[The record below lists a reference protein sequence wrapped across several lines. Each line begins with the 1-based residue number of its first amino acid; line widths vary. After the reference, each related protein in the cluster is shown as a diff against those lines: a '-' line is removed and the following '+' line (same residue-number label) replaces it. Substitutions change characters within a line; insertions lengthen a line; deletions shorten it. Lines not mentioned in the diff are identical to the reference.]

1 MISSEKTVKDQLKA
15 GVLLSYITT
24 VVSIVIQLVY
34 MPVMIRLLG
43 QSEYGLYSLVSSV
56 VSYLSLFSLG
66 FSGAYMRFFARSYGD
81 REKTASLNGMFII
94 LYSVLSALAT
104 VCGIVLSFFPKQIF
118 GDKLSAAELS
128 KAGTLMVIL
137 VISISLSLLS
147 GLLDS
152 IISAHERFVFQRVLG
167 LVSTVISPFVTL
179 PLLLMGYRSV
189 MLVAVSTAFTN
200 SGFQFIFVYQ
210 YDY

>member
-15 GVLLSYITT
+15 GVVLSYITT

-81 REKTASLNGMFII
+81 REKLH
-94 LYSVLSALAT
+94 
-104 VCGIVLSFFPKQIF
+104 P
-118 GDKLSAAELS
+118 
-128 KAGTLMVIL
+128 
-137 VISISLSLLS
+137 
-147 GLLDS
+147 
-152 IISAHERFVFQRVLG
+152 
-167 LVSTVISPFVTL
+167 
-179 PLLLMGYRSV
+179 
-189 MLVAVSTAFTN
+189 
-200 SGFQFIFVYQ
+200 
-210 YDY
+210 